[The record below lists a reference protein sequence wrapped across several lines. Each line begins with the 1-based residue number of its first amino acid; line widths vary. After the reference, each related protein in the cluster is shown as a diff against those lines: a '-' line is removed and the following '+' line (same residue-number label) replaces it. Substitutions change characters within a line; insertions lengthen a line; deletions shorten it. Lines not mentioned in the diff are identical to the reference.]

1 MLCAVDID
9 KNGVTDYLLVGA
21 PFHYQKGEE
30 GKVFIYKVLEKVR
43 NSDIK

>member
-9 KNGVTDYLLVGA
+9 QNGETDYLLVGA

-30 GKVFIYKVLEKVR
+30 GKVFLYKLLGEVSR
-43 NSDIK
+43 SDIK